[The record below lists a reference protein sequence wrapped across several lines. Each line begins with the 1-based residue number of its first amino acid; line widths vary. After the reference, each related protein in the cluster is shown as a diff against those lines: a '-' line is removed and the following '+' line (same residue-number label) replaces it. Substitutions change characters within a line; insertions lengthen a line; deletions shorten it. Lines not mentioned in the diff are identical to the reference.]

1 MIRWRAR
8 ESLAMAAVHC
18 AMALVV
24 LDAGMVGVALPTI
37 AGAFAQP
44 PAGSLMVVTAYQ
56 LALLIGLL
64 PCAHIA
70 DRVGYRRLFAS
81 GILLFAG
88 SAVLCALAR
97 TLPLLVAARFL
108 QGLGGAAILAL
119 GIALLRSALG
129 AEALTRAIGWNALV
143 VAFCS
148 ALGPAAGAL
157 LLSVAGWRWLFLMT
171 VPTAAA
177 ALIAAQALPS
187 VKASARPLDPL
198 GVALYAAAVACLM
211 AGIQAIRWAPLAAFP
226 LGAVSF
232 CLGRWLVARERIK
245 TAPLIPLDL
254 LALRPFRASAA
265 ASVFF
270 FTGQSAGLLALP
282 FYIQLSLGRSAAAA
296 GLILALWPVAVILV
310 SPIATRLAGRFEA
323 GSLCAAGGLLL
334 AVGLVGTALW
344 PVGESVALL
353 AAFAMVSGAGFGLFQ
368 VPNNRTMFLAA
379 PPDRSA
385 AAGGLQGSARLTG
398 QTAGALLVAL
408 VLSAAPLA
416 VAPQIAFC
424 LAATAALTAAWISG
438 RGNVYAGVSV
448 SCRHRALARAIFRPA
463 RPWQTGETRAS
474 NGYSPVGPKSGRGS
488 PGSRVN

>member
-1 MIRWRAR
+1 VIRWAAGER
-8 ESLAMAAVHC
+8 LAIAAVLC

-37 AGAFAQP
+37 ARTFAEP

-56 LALLIGLL
+56 LALLMGLL

-70 DRVGYRRLFAS
+70 DRVGHRRLFAS

-88 SAVLCALAR
+88 SAVLCALA
-97 TLPLLVAARFL
+97 TTFPLLVAARFL
-108 QGLGGAAILAL
+108 QGLGGAAIMAL
-119 GIALLRSALG
+119 GVALLRSALG
-129 AEALTRAIGWNALV
+129 AERLTSAIGWNALV

-157 LLSVAGWRWLFLMT
+157 LLSIADWRWLFLIAL
-171 VPTAAA
+171 PTAAA
-177 ALIAAQALPS
+177 ALIAAGALPPE
-187 VKASARPLDPL
+187 KASARPLDPR
-198 GVALYAAAVACLM
+198 GVALYAAAVACLV
-211 AGIQAIRWAPLAAFP
+211 AGVQAVRWAPLGAFL
-226 LGAVSF
+226 LGAAAL
-232 CLGRWLVARERIK
+232 CLGRWLIARERFK
-245 TAPLIPLDL
+245 PAPLIPLDL

-265 ASVFF
+265 ASLFF

-296 GLILALWPVAVILV
+296 GLILALWPVAVIIV
-310 SPIATRLAGRFEA
+310 SPIATRLAGRLEA

-334 AVGLVGTALW
+334 AVGLVGMALW
-344 PVGESVALL
+344 PVGETIAPL

-379 PPDRSA
+379 PRHRSA
-385 AAGGLQGSARLTG
+385 AAGGLQGSARLAG

-408 VLSAAPLA
+408 VLSAAPPA

-424 LAATAALTAAWISG
+424 LAAAAALIAAWMSG
-438 RGNVYAGVSV
+438 RENVSQAY
-448 SCRHRALARAIFRPA
+448 LYRAICRLLHRRSFGPA
-463 RPWQTGETRAS
+463 RGLRRES
-474 NGYSPVGPKSGRGS
+474 E
-488 PGSRVN
+488 